1 MISVSCLTCDI
12 PLARRA
18 LIPVLLLLLFFSIQY
33 FSDGEPHSANGLQ
46 EAGSGWCVGFG
57 TTNHGPTCFS
67 LSSQAPHL
75 GLYPHSCSMSFKKK
89 TNFVFSIHVSWGLFD
104 SCSPLFDM
112 FCIIWHTILGWV
124 QNYQEHPSLPVQA
137 CFFTHSLTICHCFWN
152 LKIYIGCFLCWW
164 SLKHFFCLWGAH
176 SSWLVTHGKLWASFL
191 FWLPTLGVA
200 LIVLNNSS

>member
-1 MISVSCLTCDI
+1 MW
-12 PLARRA
+12 
-18 LIPVLLLLLFFSIQY
+18 
-33 FSDGEPHSANGLQ
+33 H
-46 EAGSGWCVGFG
+46 
-57 TTNHGPTCFS
+57 S
-67 LSSQAPHL
+67 LSSESS
-75 GLYPHSCSMSFKKK
+75 HSCFIVAAFFFNPVFFWWGTSFSQWPSRGWIRLRCGFWYHKPWSHLLFPLFPGSTPGFVPSFLFHEFQKK

-124 QNYQEHPSLPVQA
+124 QNYQEHPSLPAQA